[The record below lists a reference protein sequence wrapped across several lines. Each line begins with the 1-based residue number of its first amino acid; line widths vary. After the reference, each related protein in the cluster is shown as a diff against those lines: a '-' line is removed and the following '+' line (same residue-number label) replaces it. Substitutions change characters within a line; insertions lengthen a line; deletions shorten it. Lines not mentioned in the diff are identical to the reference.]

1 MATGIYV
8 PIWGLQMT
16 EAKVT
21 EWLVKEGRSVS
32 RGQGV
37 VVIETYKISGEVES
51 PADGI
56 LHRQTAQPGQV
67 LPVGSLLGVVGLA
80 GEDEAEIERVISEE
94 AMVTDLAVTQHR
106 QAGKAGAAVPP
117 HSAESAAVAASTSA
131 PPSAAASAAR
141 VEKAVRATPLA
152 RKLAREKGMDITAIE
167 ATGRGGRIKAR
178 DVETHL
184 SAQARPPLA
193 SAAPRPAAAQDEVVS
208 LTTLRRAIIAKTM
221 QTVNIPYGALSRT
234 VRMDRLLG
242 LRSSL
247 AEAFER
253 RYGVRLTLT
262 HLLFKAT
269 ALALEEVPILNARLT
284 GEEIV
289 IHGSKNIGMVVMAP
303 GGGGIMIPVIR
314 DVQAMD
320 LVDIARK
327 WAAVTER
334 IRSGTQT
341 MNDLSGGTFTIS
353 NVGALGIDVFTPL
366 IHPPESAILGV
377 SRIVETPVV
386 TDGSIVVGKT
396 ASLIVGADHRVFD
409 ADQIGAFLATL
420 DRLFQSPEELLI

>member
-16 EAKVT
+16 EATVT
-21 EWLVKEGRSVS
+21 NWLVDEGRPVS
-32 RGQGV
+32 RGQGI

-51 PADGI
+51 PVDGI
-56 LHRQTAQPGQV
+56 LRRQTAQPKQV
-67 LPVGSLLGVVGLA
+67 LPVGSLLGVVGSA
-80 GEDEAEIERVISEE
+80 EEDEAEIERVSREE
-94 AMVTDLAVTQHR
+94 AMVTDIEVTPHR
-106 QAGKAGAAVPP
+106 QAVKGDATGPP
-117 HSAESAAVAASTSA
+117 PSAESAPVAVGMSA
-131 PPSAAASAAR
+131 PPPAAAS
-141 VEKAVRATPLA
+141 VTLMEKAVRATPLA
-152 RKLAREKGMDITAIE
+152 RKLAREKGVDLTAVK
-167 ATGRGGRIKAR
+167 ATGRGERIKAR
-178 DVETHL
+178 DVEAHV
-184 SAQARPPLA
+184 SAQVRPSQVAAA
-193 SAAPRPAAAQDEVVS
+193 SRPAAAQDEVVP

-242 LRSSL
+242 LRTSL

-253 RYGVRLTLT
+253 RHGYRLTLT
-262 HLLFKAT
+262 HLLFKAS
-269 ALALEEVPILNARLT
+269 ALALEEVPILNARLA
-284 GEEIV
+284 GEQIV
-289 IHGSKNIGMVVMAP
+289 IQGSKNIGMVVTPP

-320 LVDIARK
+320 LVDIARE
-327 WAAVTER
+327 WAAVMKR

-341 MNDLSGGTFTIS
+341 MDDLSGGTFTIS

-386 TDGSIVVGKT
+386 TDGTIVAGKT

-409 ADQIGAFLATL
+409 ADPIGAFLAIL
-420 DRLFQSPEELLI
+420 DRLFQNPEELLI